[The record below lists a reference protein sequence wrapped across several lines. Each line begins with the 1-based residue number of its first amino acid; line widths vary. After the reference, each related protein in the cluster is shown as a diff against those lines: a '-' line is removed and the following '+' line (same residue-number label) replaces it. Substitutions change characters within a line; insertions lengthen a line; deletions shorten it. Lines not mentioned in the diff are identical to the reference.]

1 MQQPKTASVSDLL
14 KINDFCY
21 EHRKDPNTAVPE
33 IPGFKLL
40 KAQYDAKTGHGGA
53 AFHNAESGILIIG
66 HRGTHAKI
74 GDLLTSNPVSSEA
87 YNDIRTDAKAVLG
100 AKRTEADQMAI
111 NFTESIIKDLSRRH
125 EKINHIV
132 QTGHSKGGREAQV
145 ATSHLVAQG
154 KFDCSA
160 MTFNSLGIHKSQF
173 DSKVSYNHC
182 NVQQVGTWPLSADI
196 PSKLYNQI
204 GGNNKMV
211 NPTCKNA
218 LTAHSLNTVKN
229 SFETYHSECNKMDA
243 LELISMHKKGLNM
256 RGIEDYAN
264 AIKQVKAISDSPVI
278 HDKDSSMSVTQGK
291 IAYSNSSFVVQQMGA
306 SGNHFKLHDKND
318 LPDKSIKVGDEIK
331 ITYSKSNPG
340 EKAKVEQ
347 VVEKNRGL
355 KIN

>member
-14 KINDFCY
+14 KINDYCY
-21 EHRKDPNTAVPE
+21 EHRKDPNAAVPE

-40 KAQYDAKTGHGGA
+40 QAQYDTKTGHGGV
-53 AFHNAESGILIIG
+53 AFHNSETGVLIVG

-74 GDLLTSNPVSSEA
+74 GDLLTSNPLSSEA

-111 NFTESIIKDLSRRH
+111 NFTEGVIKDLSRRQ
-125 EKINHIV
+125 EKISHIV

-145 ATSHLVAQG
+145 ATCHLAAQG

-173 DSKVSYNHC
+173 DPKISYNHV
-182 NVQQVGTWPLSADI
+182 NVQQVGNWPMSADV

-204 GGNNKMV
+204 GGNNQIV

-218 LTAHSLNTVKN
+218 LTAHTRTTLKE
-229 SFETYHSECNKMDA
+229 SFSVYHAECNKMDA
-243 LELISMHKKGLNM
+243 LDLIAMHKKGMNM
-256 RGIEDYAN
+256 RGIDDYSSAV
-264 AIKQVKAISDSPVI
+264 KQVKEMSSQAVI

-291 IAYSNSSFVVQQMGA
+291 VAFANSSYVVQKMGD
-306 SGNHFKLHDKND
+306 SNNHYKVHAKKDLADKT
-318 LPDKSIKVGDEIK
+318 LKVGDDVK
-331 ITYSKSNPG
+331 ISYSKSNPG
-340 EKAKVEQ
+340 EKAKVES
-347 VVEKNRGL
+347 VVQHSRSL
-355 KIN
+355 KMN